1 VLVKAIDVDVVRGL
15 RSTAVV
21 YEDDDRLFVAVSRK
35 IGVLHRLKREPF
47 VLAVFFA
54 VHHYARSFRE
64 SGPISKM
71 DRPSVGGRVRRRI
84 KPFKASV
91 TEQVSAQ
98 GIGEVFEVHLP
109 DAL

>member
-1 VLVKAIDVDVVRGL
+1 
-15 RSTAVV
+15 
-21 YEDDDRLFVAVSRK
+21 
-35 IGVLHRLKREPF
+35 
-47 VLAVFFA
+47 
-54 VHHYARSFRE
+54 
-64 SGPISKM
+64 M